1 MSNKPSP
8 EAAHKLAVLI
18 DADNMTAALISELL
32 AEVAKYGT
40 AIVKRIYGNWV
51 DDHLASWK
59 QHLLD
64 HAIQPRQQFNY
75 TTGKNATDIAMI
87 IDAMDLL
94 YTRRFEAFCLV
105 SSDSDFTPLAVRVRE
120 EGLAVYGIGEKKT
133 PRAFIAACDKF
144 IFTEVLT
151 TPSTETTARR
161 GQTSAQLKRDST
173 LISMLHKAANAS
185 SNDDGWSH
193 LSPVGSNIAKQ
204 VPEFDPRNYG
214 YSKLS
219 ELVRATGLYIIEQRK
234 AGICIRPKS
243 KK

>member
-1 MSNKPSP
+1 MSNETSP
-8 EAAHKLAVLI
+8 EATCKLAVLI
-18 DADNMTAALISELL
+18 DADNMTAVLISELL

-40 AIVKRIYGNWV
+40 AIVKRIYGNWA
-51 DDHLASWK
+51 DNHLASWK

-105 SSDSDFTPLAVRVRE
+105 SSDSDFTPLAMRIRE
-120 EGLAVYGIGEKKT
+120 EGTIVYGIGEKKT
-133 PRAFIAACDKF
+133 PKAFVAACDKF

-151 TPSTETTARR
+151 SSTETTARR
-161 GQTSAQLKRDST
+161 GQTSAQLKSDST
-173 LISMLHKAANAS
+173 LINLLHKVTDALS
-185 SNDDGWSH
+185 DDDGWSN
-193 LSPVGSNIAKQ
+193 LGPVGSNIVKQ

-214 YSKLS
+214 YGKLS
-219 ELVRATGLYIIEQRK
+219 ELVRATGLYIIEQRE